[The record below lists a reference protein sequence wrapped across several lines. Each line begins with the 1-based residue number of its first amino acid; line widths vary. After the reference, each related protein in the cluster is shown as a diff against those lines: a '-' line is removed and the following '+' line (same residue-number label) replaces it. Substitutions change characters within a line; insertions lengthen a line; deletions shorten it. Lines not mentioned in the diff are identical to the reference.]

1 MWSIFNAFGDTRHWQ
16 NNNSDST
23 GLQLLRVPEFMN
35 QLEVV
40 RYTQTIT
47 TKNAKLE
54 KQQIESKRL
63 PLYTPTDQIMYCK
76 DLENN

>member
-1 MWSIFNAFGDTRHWQ
+1 
-16 NNNSDST
+16 
-23 GLQLLRVPEFMN
+23 MN

-54 KQQIESKRL
+54 KQQIESKKL